1 MPMHIRKAL
10 AVSTLALTLVGG
22 VAVAQDHNDQGHH
35 DQDNHN
41 QKGHY
46 VHHSEWK
53 KGYHMNHDDW
63 GRGEQVDW
71 HAHHLHTPPAGYEW
85 RLIDGNYVCA
95 NDSGVV
101 FSVVIAK

>member
-1 MPMHIRKAL
+1 MHLRKTL

-22 VAVAQDHNDQGHH
+22 VAFAQDHH

-41 QKGHY
+41 QRSHY
-46 VHHSEWK
+46 VHHPEWK
-53 KGYHMNHDDW
+53 KGYHMERNDW

-71 HAHHLHTPPAGYEW
+71 RAHHLHTPPAGYEW
-85 RLIDGNYVCA
+85 RMIDGNYVCA
-95 NDSGVV
+95 NAGGVV